1 MAQFLVLV
9 HGWTAKGISTVLTIE
24 SAGKQN
30 LTKLFKF
37 LIPLIKKA
45 RRMTHIVA
53 NDHLCINNALHFND
67 WMRFCMN

>member
-9 HGWTAKGISTVLTIE
+9 RYTDGWRKEYQLTIE

-53 NDHLCINNALHFND
+53 NDHLCIKYAVHFND
-67 WMRFCMN
+67 WM